1 MDGVSPT
8 IKSSRGLCCV
18 LFPQPLTTRTSG
30 VFGLG
35 MGELGRGGVGV
46 VGGVHRGVEG
56 VWGGRVRELGGVK
69 WGVG

>member
-46 VGGVHRGVEG
+46 VGGVGWSG
-56 VWGGRVRELGGVK
+56 VWREFGKGEFGNWV
-69 WGVG
+69 V